1 MRLLLVIALLAL
13 TGCNFGSPVPLPAQ
27 PDAPTSPSSIKQAG
41 TTLEAQSQKVAA
53 AVTVIRENAAKE
65 AVVKAE
71 SAVALSML
79 PKPSDG
85 DLAVARLRAANP
97 ADQKA
102 YAAAEEYGRKLLSK
116 ITSDWSKLAADQAEA
131 KRVSDLKDARI
142 KQLEEELDR
151 VKKDKDAQWWTMAA
165 VAVAVAGAFAAAFA
179 SPKVGATLILSAG
192 AIGSFPHVIDSPWFK
207 WIAGG
212 FAAVLAGLGV
222 WVAYDAARDQVHK
235 SDPKPQPSSDDEQAP
250 PQV

>member
-13 TGCNFGSPVPLPAQ
+13 TGCKFGSPVPLPAQ

-151 VKKDKDAQWWTMAA
+151 VKKDKDAQWWTMAG
-165 VAVAVAGAFAAAFA
+165 VAVAVAGAFATAFA
-179 SPKVGATLILSAG
+179 SPKVGVPLLLCGG
-192 AIGSFPHVIDSPWFK
+192 AIGAFPHVVDLPWFK

-212 FAAVLAGLGV
+212 FLATLAGLGI
-222 WVAYDAARDQVHK
+222 WVAYDAARDQVHE

-250 PQV
+250 PQI

>member
-1 MRLLLVIALLAL
+1 MRTLLVIALLAL
-13 TGCNFGSPVPLPAQ
+13 TGCKFGPSNAPLPVQ

-151 VKKDKDAQWWTMAA
+151 VKKDKDAQWWTMAG
-165 VAVAVAGAFAAAFA
+165 VAVAGAFAAALV

-192 AIGSFPHVIDSPWFK
+192 AIGAFPHVVDLPWFK

-212 FAAVLAGLGV
+212 FLATLAGLGI
-222 WVAYDAARDQVHK
+222 WVAYDAARDQVHE

-250 PQV
+250 PQI